1 MLPPDLMAMSL
12 TYKERKALR
21 RAGRGQPIR
30 QGDVRRLREIWLW
43 NDDGLTELG
52 WATLEELGD
61 G

>member
-21 RAGRGQPIR
+21 RAGRGQPVG
-30 QGDVRRLREIWLW
+30 QGGVRRLREIWLW
-43 NDDGLTELG
+43 ADDGLTDLG
-52 WATLEELGD
+52 WATLRELRG